1 VKYIFATEQIHGAA
15 VEADFTARN
24 ELAALLAVDVALD
37 DWQSTNAKRSLSH
50 HLTTAFSHLSDL

>member
-37 DWQSTNAKRSLSH
+37 DWH
-50 HLTTAFSHLSDL
+50 DFSVFVA